1 MYGFKL
7 VNLLHQN
14 FFKYR
19 CSALPLENFDSV
31 VLDYRPETSSPY
43 NNDQQTALETTEP
56 TGVDYKYFFSSMRIL

>member
-1 MYGFKL
+1 MDVWFQISEPAASEFL
-7 VNLLHQN
+7 
-14 FFKYR
+14 KYR

-56 TGVDYKYFFSSMRIL
+56 TGVNYK